1 MRGATLFTKVS
12 ITCTSRQPW
21 QESALSK
28 VASCWW
34 KSLPTWAVSAGYS
47 AWHFFMDG
55 VFLKKYP
62 WTGCLLWQPG
72 HLLQNF
78 LTTLRMLM
86 LKLTDCSS
94 RVLATIEL
102 FFTILHR
109 TQKWGVHRIG
119 FPLDLAETLHHS
131 TPINILVPFPGH
143 LLGLSA
149 GTVITK
155 ATKEPNNRVLLVDFF
170 VVVVYNLCL
179 STYRRNPPFSHEW
192 GKLASDVSYLQDR
205 KMESIISSII

>member
-34 KSLPTWAVSAGYS
+34 KSLPAWLVSAGYS

-109 TQKWGVHRIG
+109 TQKRVFTAQASLWTLQRRYII
-119 FPLDLAETLHHS
+119 LHHDYS
-131 TPINILVPFPGH
+131 WPKINLLLPNSQVPCRPFCGH
-143 LLGLSA
+143 RDLKSNK
-149 GTVITK
+149 GTK
-155 ATKEPNNRVLLVDFF
+155 
-170 VVVVYNLCL
+170 
-179 STYRRNPPFSHEW
+179 
-192 GKLASDVSYLQDR
+192 Q
-205 KMESIISSII
+205 

>member
-1 MRGATLFTKVS
+1 
-12 ITCTSRQPW
+12 
-21 QESALSK
+21 
-28 VASCWW
+28 
-34 KSLPTWAVSAGYS
+34 
-47 AWHFFMDG
+47 
-55 VFLKKYP
+55 
-62 WTGCLLWQPG
+62 
-72 HLLQNF
+72 
-78 LTTLRMLM
+78 M

-109 TQKWGVHRIG
+109 TQKWGVHCIG
-119 FPLDLAETLHHS
+119 FPLDLAETLYHS

-170 VVVVYNLCL
+170 LLLYVICASVPTKGTHLLVMNEENLL
-179 STYRRNPPFSHEW
+179 
-192 GKLASDVSYLQDR
+192 V
-205 KMESIISSII
+205 M

>member
-1 MRGATLFTKVS
+1 MSHKSKPTLPLRWFIKNFMLMRGATLFTKVS
-12 ITCTSRQPW
+12 ITCTSRQTR

-28 VASCWW
+28 GAGCWW
-34 KSLPTWAVSAGYS
+34 KSLPAWLVSAGYS

-109 TQKWGVHRIG
+109 TQKWGVHCIG

-131 TPINILVPFPGH
+131 TPW
-143 LLGLSA
+143 LL
-149 GTVITK
+149 
-155 ATKEPNNRVLLVDFF
+155 
-170 VVVVYNLCL
+170 
-179 STYRRNPPFSHEW
+179 
-192 GKLASDVSYLQDR
+192 LAQNKSLAP
-205 KMESIISSII
+205 